1 MPRRTAL
8 HLNPPVLL
16 PASPLSR
23 GCALVFLNGNILGVH
38 RRPKYFVRS
47 FREMR
52 RRGKVGEFV
61 SVYLQHDTVQIAS
74 DGGRVC
80 RPLIICDRGVP
91 RVTDEHLQVR
101 CVGCWWCCR
110 AVCVCVCA
118 CVCGCVCA
126 PHVGGW
132 VSGWWW

>member
-1 MPRRTAL
+1 MSAL
-8 HLNPPVLL
+8 QPSRHFCARLTYIYTYTPPALCL
-16 PASPLSR
+16 ARR

-52 RRGKVGEFV
+52 RRGRVGEFV
-61 SVYLQHDTVQIAS
+61 SVYMQHDTVQIAS

-91 RVTDEHLQVR
+91 RVKDEHLQVGR
-101 CVGCWWCCR
+101 GGARIGRGMHANENWWFVHR
-110 AVCVCVCA
+110 M
-118 CVCGCVCA
+118 
-126 PHVGGW
+126 
-132 VSGWWW
+132 